1 MKHTV
6 AHLIRTARRV
16 ALPLLFSLLALGFAI
31 PATTL
36 AASAASAASTHTNIS
51 CGGNL
56 SCVVN
61 FGNQQIQDR
70 LNALNTLNGR
80 VSYWL
85 NKQAI
90 TSTQASA
97 LQSDV
102 STNESGLNALQS
114 KLDAETSIQEARQDV
129 HNMYDQFRIY
139 AVVLPRD
146 YRTIHADIA
155 GNIDAKLQGMESD
168 LQTDINSAPS
178 SEQQQL
184 TSYYNNFVMEVNAA
198 ANDVSTAQNGL
209 AVLTPA
215 NFNANPGSYEA
226 TQASVTTADQ
236 NAHKELHQCGYD
248 LHQIEKVLG

>member
-6 AHLIRTARRV
+6 TRLIQSARRA

-36 AASAASAASTHTNIS
+36 AASAASARTNTVS

-56 SCVVN
+56 SCVIN

-70 LNALNTLNGR
+70 LNSLNTLNGR
-80 VSYWL
+80 ISYWL

-102 STNESGLNALQS
+102 STNESGLNSLQS
-114 KLDAETSIQEARQDV
+114 KLDAETSIQNAREDV
-129 HNMYDQFRIY
+129 RTLYDQFRIY
-139 AVVLPRD
+139 VVVLPRD

-155 GNIDAKLQGMESD
+155 GNIDAKLQGMESG
-168 LQTDINSAPS
+168 LQGDINSAPS
-178 SEQQQL
+178 SEQSQL
-184 TSYYNNFVMEVNAA
+184 TSYYNNFVMEVNDA
-198 ANDVSTAQNGL
+198 ANDVGTAQNGL
-209 AVLTPA
+209 IVLTPA
-215 NFNANPGSYEA
+215 NFNANPTSYKA
-226 TQASVTTADQ
+226 TLASVTTADQ
-236 NAHKELHQCGYD
+236 NAHHELHQCGYD
-248 LHQIEKVLG
+248 LNQIEKILG

>member
-6 AHLIRTARRV
+6 ARLIYSARRV
-16 ALPLLFSLLALGFAI
+16 AFPLLFSLLALGFAI

-36 AASAASAASTHTNIS
+36 AASAASAHTNIS
-51 CGGNL
+51 CGSNL

-61 FGNQQIQDR
+61 FGNQQIQNR
-70 LNALNTLNGR
+70 LNVLNTLNGR

-90 TSTQASA
+90 TGTQASA

-129 HNMYDQFRIY
+129 HTMYDQFRIY

-168 LQTDINSAPS
+168 LQADINSAPS

-184 TSYYNNFVMEVNAA
+184 TSYYNNFVMEVNDA

-215 NFNANPGSYEA
+215 NFNASPGSYEA

>member
-1 MKHTV
+1 MKHT
-6 AHLIRTARRV
+6 ATHLIRTARRV
-16 ALPLLFSLLALGFAI
+16 ALPLLFSLLALSFAI

-36 AASAASAASTHTNIS
+36 AASAASAQTNIS

-56 SCVVN
+56 SCVID
-61 FGNQQIQDR
+61 FGNQQIQNR

-85 NKQAI
+85 NKQVI
-90 TSTQASA
+90 TSTQASV

-102 STNESGLNALQS
+102 SMNKSGLNALQS
-114 KLDAETSIQEARQDV
+114 KLDAETSIQGARQDV
-129 HNMYDQFRIY
+129 HNMYYQFRIY

-178 SEQQQL
+178 SGQQQL
-184 TSYYNNFVMEVNAA
+184 TSYYNNFVMEVKDAS
-198 ANDVSTAQNGL
+198 NDVSTAQNGL

-215 NFNANPGSYEA
+215 NFNANPTSYKA
-226 TQASVTTADQ
+226 TLTSVTTADQ
-236 NAHKELHQCGYD
+236 NAHKELHRCGYD
-248 LHQIEKVLG
+248 LNQIEKILS

>member
-155 GNIDAKLQGMESD
+155 GTIDAKLQGMESD